1 MNKQDN
7 LKQAFIIAA
16 AIFVLGSMQV
26 TPVLAAELRL
36 RADARPQGS
45 VVYLGDVADILGVS
59 ETEARSLAQIELTPA
74 PAAGKQRTLS
84 VREIQD
90 TLERRGINMLA
101 YHLSGTN
108 QVTVVGYVEPAAKP
122 AAKIRTLAYSTVQEA
137 RRVLTAAILRCL
149 QEATGS
155 DDPWTADFELTD
167 AQAQAVLADVHRVQ
181 VTGAQPPFVGRQ
193 KFDIE
198 IRTDKGPATFTLDV
212 QIGMPSAVVVT
223 TGPVPRGAILSE
235 NDVTLQ
241 RLKPDMQVGDSFQ
254 SLADVVGREAV
265 LAIAPGQ
272 ILDPQYI
279 RTPVLVKRGSVVTV
293 NVQAPGVKLRT
304 TARAREDG
312 SKGDSITVE
321 SLLDRK
327 SYLAKVTA
335 VDTVDVT
342 PTSSTVEAETV
353 SAKPD
358 AATVRKA
365 SWKPR
370 PTVTR
375 ASHFDDAD
383 PLTSGNRQR

>member
-1 MNKQDN
+1 C
-7 LKQAFIIAA
+7 
-16 AIFVLGSMQV
+16 
-26 TPVLAAELRL
+26 P
-36 RADARPQGS
+36 
-45 VVYLGDVADILGVS
+45 
-59 ETEARSLAQIELTPA
+59 
-74 PAAGKQRTLS
+74 
-84 VREIQD
+84 
-90 TLERRGINMLA
+90 
-101 YHLSGTN
+101 
-108 QVTVVGYVEPAAKP
+108 
-122 AAKIRTLAYSTVQEA
+122 
-137 RRVLTAAILRCL
+137 
-149 QEATGS
+149 
-155 DDPWTADFELTD
+155 
-167 AQAQAVLADVHRVQ
+167 
-181 VTGAQPPFVGRQ
+181 
-193 KFDIE
+193 
-198 IRTDKGPATFTLDV
+198 
-212 QIGMPSAVVVT
+212 

-304 TARAREDG
+304 TARARGDG

-365 SWKPR
+365 SWKP
-370 PTVTR
+370 
-375 ASHFDDAD
+375 
-383 PLTSGNRQR
+383 